1 MIHHTQYSTATY
13 DQLTKDDLY
22 AILQLRQA
30 IFVVEQACPY
40 LDADGKDQGSYHV
53 MMKSDDTLVGY
64 TRLLPLGLN
73 YTDYASIGRVIL
85 DPSQRGTGQGYPLMQ
100 YSIDQ
105 CRELWAD
112 VPIKISAQEHLQG
125 FYGKCGFTKVGEGY
139 LEDNIP
145 HIGMVMD

>member
-73 YTDYASIGRVIL
+73 YTDYASIGNAN
-85 DPSQRGTGQGYPLMQ
+85 DKTSK
-100 YSIDQ
+100 YSMI
-105 CRELWAD
+105 
-112 VPIKISAQEHLQG
+112 
-125 FYGKCGFTKVGEGY
+125 
-139 LEDNIP
+139 
-145 HIGMVMD
+145 